1 MASLYITGLVS
12 TVDKK
17 IETADQ
23 TTADALKKADKDTKK
38 LLADA
43 ALAQEKLL
51 EKVKD
56 DLQAGTDAMDATFSE
71 YQISIRIDCDMCML
85 HLSATHTRAYTHTH
99 ARTHTGCACRTVMII
114 PPSFFRKAL

>member
-1 MASLYITGLVS
+1 MLMASLYITGLVS

-17 IETADQ
+17 IESADQ

-71 YQISIRIDCDMCML
+71 YILRYVYASLKCQ
-85 HLSATHTRAYTHTH
+85 THTRAYTHRH
-99 ARTHTGCACRTVMII
+99 VE
-114 PPSFFRKAL
+114 L